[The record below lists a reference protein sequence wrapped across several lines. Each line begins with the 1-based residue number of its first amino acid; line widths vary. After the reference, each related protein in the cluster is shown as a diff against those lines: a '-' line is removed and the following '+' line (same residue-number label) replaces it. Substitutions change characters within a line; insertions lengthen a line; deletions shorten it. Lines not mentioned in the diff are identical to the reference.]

1 MSTANR
7 PPESMYM
14 LGKYKKKLSN
24 MKRPDLKV
32 HDYAK
37 MQQGYLGEPLVVSGD
52 LINPVE
58 VAHMNT
64 SNVSYMRTAPRV
76 RTTAPVA
83 DFIHEDIVERANDFA
98 QHFLCNDD
106 VHLRTE
112 SQMFR
117 LMFDHAKTYTELLLK
132 MVEQSKAALN
142 PRRSGKPSF
151 EITGVQTPLESVKD
165 LIVSGKNLDAK
176 ARSMKNLQARA
187 GALATLARINT
198 QGNEQAVARSITINL
213 GLGVHVTSGA
223 KMAPLLRRKLAM
235 DGLNKNDK
243 FERVFVGLQNSYA
256 TNTYTGVKTL
266 VELAKTSYTI
276 ANGRLQEAKKQVDA
290 LQAQR
295 KAIRSNLKKLDPSV
309 LRRAGRSN
317 DGNAANEDA
326 LMRPIYKSTRKLTGR
341 VSYTK
346 RGDPVLSARDTR
358 LNDTVM
364 SSNPTPGL
372 YPYLDFIHQDPNKLC
387 KFAKP
392 LHTGN
397 GSKLVPLA
405 GTTPTTANFNQA
417 AANAL
422 FSNSL
427 SQALGDQGYHL
438 VFSSTPVMQPY
449 SKIGRRSAAQVLPD
463 QIFPAQT
470 LVCQDTRVDS
480 TNRGSHQQWKDNEM
494 SLRQGKTNGV
504 GISSQRGTLPLRS
517 LYGDRLMKR
526 WLVAH
531 SFMDTL
537 SSALYSDFDTSNRSD
552 DHPLFKR
559 FEGVYYKDESRN
571 NNGNNNNN
579 NNSNNGNNGNK
590 SNDDRRKRI
599 SAARNRA
606 DPTSSAANETRRM
619 TQDASRLA
627 REQRQRAKLS
637 VETHREKESYLVRP
651 TPAQKNALKNKLTSA
666 NAVNSIAASKV
677 ADALWAVPSD
687 STNDFNGNTW
697 YIRPDV
703 LDNKVL
709 TKLLPGNP
717 NAGREYYARM
727 LSKYR
732 PIEQAQTQN
741 TKRPSFD
748 KFKLA
753 DADGISLQWKE
764 DLRSFGSSGPQSY
777 WIQLMREMYD
787 AIRIRNVRICA
798 KDIRQSGTNNGGPNT
813 GGTNNGGTNNGGTN
827 TGGTNNGGTNT
838 GGGAKRGGK
847 AGGAV
852 LNMISKLSN
861 QQVTQV
867 LTRIRL
873 GDSLGVTEYGYQCRD
888 PLNMMGSWIPSY
900 HRFGRAWYCSD
911 VTSDRYQLPFGVYK
925 DMCAPPRLQPGSSVN
940 SGNASNL
947 RNANAR
953 GSFTPTSAK
962 ITGTL
967 NDIVI
972 NQIMTNV
979 LQQDNRFGTQG
990 RYGHVQ
996 THYNDVPFGKMSPR
1010 EAYVVAKN
1018 LRTYKVSETSDAIDN
1033 PLVID
1038 VSWYHEMKAIGDISN
1053 ATMNSEPSFSRFE
1066 IFYGPDLQWS
1076 ILNARNALLGT
1087 GSSEFNVP
1095 RPVFSNDPTN
1105 ILRGVRGANTPREAW
1120 SSIGRKRELASG
1132 AWTNAESEVLKQ
1144 RSQNHNGLN
1153 SITSGLSDIRNV
1165 LETPGRNTLD
1175 ESGKESV
1182 KKYQNASDIV
1192 KTINVANNKKNAR
1205 RIKLISLLNNGNE
1218 ESKWSSN
1225 GNGAIGLGLK
1235 GITKYNL
1242 KMDQLASRG
1251 GGLTNKS
1258 RNTAADSD
1266 VLNKSVVFCDGEIYN
1281 TCDSKLKSYLFAGNN
1296 SVLGIQKRYSVE
1308 GGNELPVLPLILP
1321 LRPSSESFRASN
1333 RNALTYF
1340 DLMYND
1346 ASSGIEGIRD
1356 RMVHNIFEP
1365 ILTSGE
1371 ITKGM
1376 HYNDLMTR
1384 YMEDYDSL
1392 VNPARIEVLF
1402 SNPRSFN
1409 LMRCLTFYLYV
1420 HAGMSTAQALD
1431 QMAKIEAS
1439 RFARKTQADMYLL
1452 ARTLRTLG
1460 DSGPMPQPLFRKI
1473 VKHYLTLG
1481 SKNGHMNM
1489 DTVKAEVDAMKRELS
1504 HFKLFGKEF
1513 ARRSFLPSFMGG
1525 KARANRRMGVPDTSA
1540 FRPESA
1546 LTRVKKFV
1554 RGQSDSRV
1562 RAMDARRDRAAVGRR
1577 PNRARQVEEQI
1588 LLGTPRGPRREKKR
1602 AGIAARRV
1610 GSAAATAA
1618 RRLMP

>member
-1 MSTANR
+1 
-7 PPESMYM
+7 
-14 LGKYKKKLSN
+14 
-24 MKRPDLKV
+24 
-32 HDYAK
+32 
-37 MQQGYLGEPLVVSGD
+37 
-52 LINPVE
+52 
-58 VAHMNT
+58 
-64 SNVSYMRTAPRV
+64 
-76 RTTAPVA
+76 
-83 DFIHEDIVERANDFA
+83 
-98 QHFLCNDD
+98 
-106 VHLRTE
+106 
-112 SQMFR
+112 
-117 LMFDHAKTYTELLLK
+117 
-132 MVEQSKAALN
+132 
-142 PRRSGKPSF
+142 
-151 EITGVQTPLESVKD
+151 
-165 LIVSGKNLDAK
+165 
-176 ARSMKNLQARA
+176 
-187 GALATLARINT
+187 
-198 QGNEQAVARSITINL
+198 
-213 GLGVHVTSGA
+213 
-223 KMAPLLRRKLAM
+223 
-235 DGLNKNDK
+235 
-243 FERVFVGLQNSYA
+243 
-256 TNTYTGVKTL
+256 
-266 VELAKTSYTI
+266 
-276 ANGRLQEAKKQVDA
+276 
-290 LQAQR
+290 
-295 KAIRSNLKKLDPSV
+295 
-309 LRRAGRSN
+309 
-317 DGNAANEDA
+317 
-326 LMRPIYKSTRKLTGR
+326 
-341 VSYTK
+341 
-346 RGDPVLSARDTR
+346 
-358 LNDTVM
+358 
-364 SSNPTPGL
+364 
-372 YPYLDFIHQDPNKLC
+372 
-387 KFAKP
+387 
-392 LHTGN
+392 
-397 GSKLVPLA
+397 
-405 GTTPTTANFNQA
+405 
-417 AANAL
+417 
-422 FSNSL
+422 
-427 SQALGDQGYHL
+427 
-438 VFSSTPVMQPY
+438 
-449 SKIGRRSAAQVLPD
+449 
-463 QIFPAQT
+463 
-470 LVCQDTRVDS
+470 
-480 TNRGSHQQWKDNEM
+480 
-494 SLRQGKTNGV
+494 
-504 GISSQRGTLPLRS
+504 
-517 LYGDRLMKR
+517 
-526 WLVAH
+526 
-531 SFMDTL
+531 
-537 SSALYSDFDTSNRSD
+537 
-552 DHPLFKR
+552 
-559 FEGVYYKDESRN
+559 
-571 NNGNNNNN
+571 
-579 NNSNNGNNGNK
+579 
-590 SNDDRRKRI
+590 
-599 SAARNRA
+599 
-606 DPTSSAANETRRM
+606 
-619 TQDASRLA
+619 
-627 REQRQRAKLS
+627 
-637 VETHREKESYLVRP
+637 
-651 TPAQKNALKNKLTSA
+651 
-666 NAVNSIAASKV
+666 
-677 ADALWAVPSD
+677 
-687 STNDFNGNTW
+687 
-697 YIRPDV
+697 
-703 LDNKVL
+703 
-709 TKLLPGNP
+709 
-717 NAGREYYARM
+717 
-727 LSKYR
+727 
-732 PIEQAQTQN
+732 
-741 TKRPSFD
+741 
-748 KFKLA
+748 
-753 DADGISLQWKE
+753 
-764 DLRSFGSSGPQSY
+764 
-777 WIQLMREMYD
+777 MREMYD

-798 KDIRQSGTNNGGPNT
+798 KDIRQSGTNNGGTNNNGT
-813 GGTNNGGTNNGGTN
+813 NNNGTNNGGTNNGGTN
-827 TGGTNNGGTNT
+827 N

-888 PLNMMGSWIPSY
+888 PLNVMGSWIPSY

-947 RNANAR
+947 RNTNAR

-979 LQQDNRFGTQG
+979 LQQDSRFGTQG

-996 THYNDVPFGKMSPR
+996 THYNDVPFGKMPPR
-1010 EAYVVAKN
+1010 EAYVVAKK

-1038 VSWYHEMKAIGDISN
+1038 VSWYHEMKSIGGISK
-1053 ATMNSEPSFSRFE
+1053 ATMNDEPSFSRFE

-1087 GSSEFNVP
+1087 GSSEFSVP
-1095 RPVFSNDPTN
+1095 
-1105 ILRGVRGANTPREAW
+1105 LRTKSPNEW
-1120 SSIGRKRELASG
+1120 SSNGRRRELASG
-1132 AWTNAESEVLKQ
+1132 AWTNAESEVLKK
-1144 RSQNHNGLN
+1144 RSQNSNGLN

-1165 LETPGRNTLD
+1165 LETPGRNTMNQ
-1175 ESGKESV
+1175 SGKKKK
-1182 KKYQNASDIV
+1182 KKYQNESNILDKIKSNNASL
-1192 KTINVANNKKNAR
+1192 NKADDR
-1205 RIKLISLLNNGNE
+1205 RKELIKLLGNIN
-1218 ESKWSSN
+1218 ESKWNSN
-1225 GNGAIGLGLK
+1225 GNGASGLGLK

-1242 KMDQLASRG
+1242 KMDKLASRG

-1308 GGNELPVLPLILP
+1308 GGQELPVLPLILP
-1321 LRPSSESFRASN
+1321 LRTSSESFRASN

-1525 KARANRRMGVPDTSA
+1525 KARANRRMGAPDTSA